1 MLDGIS
7 KRQLRPG
14 VAIGLTAAI
23 AGVAIGHFAWTTS
36 SATTPSTT
44 AKHASRPL
52 PPAGGSYSAGGGT
65 VHFGPNGSFSYTSPG
80 GSFNS
85 NGGSGGFSYSGPGG
99 SFSTPGYR
107 GSQNSGPPAGNPGA
121 SSSITGKV
129 DPGLVDINTVLVN
142 NEGNAAGTGM
152 VVSSSGEVFTNNHV
166 IAGATKITATDIG
179 NGKTYTARV
188 VGYDHHHDIA
198 VLQLVGA
205 SGLQTV
211 TLGDSA
217 GLKSNQSV
225 TTIGNAGGVGGTPS
239 ASSGQITSL
248 RQSITAEDSAAHT
261 TERLS
266 NLIGLNGNLQP
277 GDSGGPLVDSNGDVV
292 GMDTAASSTFFL
304 QGGNDQG
311 FAIPI
316 NYVKSVA
323 AQILAGQSSA
333 AVHIGATPFLGVL
346 VEATTNGQPGVQIVQ
361 VLSNTPAAGSAL
373 AAGDTITAL
382 NGSKVAT
389 PADLTNLI
397 LQHHPGDTVTFAYT
411 TKSGTAQTATVT
423 LATGPS
429 Q

>member
-52 PPAGGSYSAGGGT
+52 PPAGGSYSAGGG
-65 VHFGPNGSFSYTSPG
+65 P
-80 GSFNS
+80 
-85 NGGSGGFSYSGPGG
+85 GGFSYSGPGG
-99 SFSTPGYR
+99 SFSTPGYG
-107 GSQNSGPPAGNPGA
+107 GSENSGPPAGNPGV

-166 IAGATKITATDIG
+166 IAGATKITATDLG

-205 SGLQTV
+205 SGLKTV

-217 GLKSNQSV
+217 GLKSNQSIA
-225 TTIGNAGGVGGTPS
+225 TIGNAGGVGGTPS
-239 ASSGQITSL
+239 ASPGQITSL
-248 RQSITAEDSAAHT
+248 GQSITAEDAAAHT

-323 AQILAGQSSA
+323 AQILAGQSST

-346 VEATTNGQPGVQIVQ
+346 VEPTTTGQPGVQIVQ
-361 VLSNTPAAGSAL
+361 VLPNTAAAGSAL
-373 AAGDTITAL
+373 TAGDTITAL

-411 TKSGTAQTATVT
+411 TKSGAAETATVT